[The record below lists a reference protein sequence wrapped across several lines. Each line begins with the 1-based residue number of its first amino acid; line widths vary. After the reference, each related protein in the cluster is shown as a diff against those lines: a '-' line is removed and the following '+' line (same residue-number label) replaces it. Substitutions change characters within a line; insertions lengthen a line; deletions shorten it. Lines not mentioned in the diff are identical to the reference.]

1 VRPFVTSFIHFHVTD
16 CGLNVISRLAMQTVR
31 KIHTL
36 GITQNTLI
44 ELRHFVMKDNNVLL
58 VDFSRA
64 IMHQCDA
71 VPICSHQRVCL
82 DEEDEP
88 EVEEYDCGEL
98 MTIAKENMLAMS
110 VPPLTT
116 DEDILMP

>member
-1 VRPFVTSFIHFHVTD
+1 
-16 CGLNVISRLAMQTVR
+16 MQTVR

-36 GITQNTLI
+36 GITQNLLI

-64 IMHQCDA
+64 TMHQCDA

-82 DEEDEP
+82 DEDEP
-88 EVEEYDCGEL
+88 EDDGYDCGEL
-98 MTIAKENMLAMS
+98 MAIAKEDMLAMS
-110 VPPLTT
+110 IPSLTM
-116 DEDILMP
+116 DDDVHEP

>member
-1 VRPFVTSFIHFHVTD
+1 MRPFVAPFIQFNVTNW
-16 CGLNVISRLAMQTVR
+16 GLDVVSRLAMQTAR

-44 ELRHFVMKDNNVLL
+44 EPRHFVMKDNNVLL

-110 VPPLTT
+110 VPPSPT